1 MSSQPEQDGI
11 IVGHKG
17 ALTTRPGALLVNGFV
32 GTNAI
37 LEKAYELAKNEN
49 LSNTAINFGAE
60 ATRIKESIE
69 RFQQYIESPIVYII
83 NYFNSESFGF
93 YGAEFQALLSN
104 YKKNDSKEFTEQVML
119 LEGRLKSEKI
129 IEISLGDLKNI
140 LSAVGPVKSLD
151 HGPES
156 PVLICQVTLSNLRVN
171 KSGEIFVIQEGS
183 KLKRVPSMLVRQ
195 ISERLERIMFENKVD
210 KKSADLIS
218 HEVLLKQIIFQFGG
232 LVEQES

>member
-1 MSSQPEQDGI
+1 MSSQPEEERI
-11 IVGHKG
+11 IVGHEG
-17 ALTTRPGALLVNGFV
+17 ALTTRPGAFLVRGLV
-32 GTNAI
+32 GTDAI
-37 LEKAYELAKNEN
+37 LEKACKLAKDGN
-49 LSNTAINFGAE
+49 LSNTARNFGAE

-69 RFQQYIESPIVYII
+69 RFKQYIESPIVYII
-83 NYFNSESFGF
+83 NFFNSESFGF

-104 YKKNDSKEFTEQVML
+104 YEKNDSKEFIAQVKE
-119 LEGRLKSEKI
+119 LECRLKSEKI

-156 PVLICQVTLSNLRVN
+156 PVLICQVALSNLRVN
-171 KSGEIFVIQEGS
+171 KSGEIFVIQDGS

-195 ISERLERIMFENKVD
+195 ISERLERIMFENKAD